1 MTAIAPVIDYVF
13 ALEGFEC
20 AAFWLALFVSYLI
33 TGYLIDLFLRDL
45 GLGPFLDGLVVLA
58 AVLAGIYIRCN
69 YFRVEPWFQ
78 YEPYVTITLCVSS
91 PTLALT
97 AVAILRSRRAL

>member
-1 MTAIAPVIDYVF
+1 MIAMAPVIDYVF

-20 AAFWLALFVSYLI
+20 VAFWLGLLVSYLL
-33 TGYLIDLFLRDL
+33 TGYLVDSVLRDL

-58 AVLAGIYIRCN
+58 ALIAGIYIRCN

-78 YEPYVTITLCVSS
+78 YEPYVTMMLCVSS
-91 PTLALT
+91 PTVALT
-97 AVAILRSRRAL
+97 AVAILRRRRAL